1 MRIKEFSIR
10 RYGPLPDT
18 GRVALG
24 NFSLI
29 YGQNEHGKTL
39 TIEALIKLLLQ
50 QLSSQRLKDLFR
62 NIDRVDENPDGY
74 LIVEDESGEE
84 IKLPGKGDLTDIV
97 ELRPQ
102 ECRNIF
108 IIRNS
113 DLSIALESEF
123 YRNVTDRLTGLR
135 TEEIA
140 EIKEQLQELGKLT
153 NPGSAATLRDV
164 VDEKLKTRTRNAE
177 ELITKIEALEEE
189 ITQDQLD
196 KLEEGLF
203 ATKEETNEVNLQI
216 ATLEDA
222 RKREDYEKGNEAYL
236 SLTSARKNLEEL
248 EIYNSADAEL
258 WVRCEGDINNWTKQI
273 ESLRSEVNAEKKE
286 LEQKRKALDEKKLKY
301 RTLNARKQRID
312 TEIRPVINNYEMGF
326 RKVKREE
333 TRSGFYKV
341 AAITS
346 AALLL
351 LSMLGI
357 IMNPSPL
364 LYGLLTAFLIST
376 GIFAWLK
383 FSFTREKAHFSA
395 VFEGI
400 RLDASRFELA
410 AESIEEILLNV
421 QRFDEEYAEEQDEI
435 EKAEK
440 KVFYSESQI
449 KRWTETDIPKME
461 SQLNEAR
468 KAIENL
474 MQKSKVK
481 TLKEYRQK
489 LDSKATCEKSINT
502 QIGILKNQFSSKGE
516 DLQENLSH
524 WCDEIDA
531 LKEYGNKAKDIPYD
545 EKTMSKLKE
554 DQQKLQDKEQQLEE
568 KLSHFQEQL
577 REIERKAND
586 ILQPRGD
593 HFYCNTS
600 IDLNTIKNELSA
612 FINKVAIEKDNAVKA
627 ITIFEELQREEE
639 EKISTLFGKDSP
651 ISQHFSEITDG
662 VYQEVEF
669 AQDETKKIKVTLED
683 GNVLHAEQLSGAAY
697 DQLYLSIRLALGE
710 KLLKGSRGFFI
721 MDDPFVKADKE
732 RLQRQIDILN
742 RISQSGWQIIYFTAK
757 DEVKDALKQDIEN
770 GNVSYM
776 ELPSILLHQSLGLG
790 STSEFTSP
798 PKTEPQ
804 TNQGELPL

>member
-10 RYGPLPDT
+10 RYGPLPDI

-29 YGQNEHGKTL
+29 YGENEHGKTL
-39 TIEALIKLLLQ
+39 TIEALIKLLLHQ
-50 QLSSQRLKDLFR
+50 QRLKDLFR

-74 LIVEDESGEE
+74 LIVEDESGGE
-84 IKLPGKGDLTDIV
+84 IKLPGKRNLADIAK
-97 ELRPQ
+97 LSPQ

-113 DLSIALESEF
+113 DLSIASESDF
-123 YRNVTDRLTGLR
+123 YRDVTDRLTGLR

-140 EIKEQLQELGKLT
+140 KIKEQLRELGRLT
-153 NPGSAATLRDV
+153 NPTSAATLRDV
-164 VDEKLKTRTRNAE
+164 ADEKLKTRTRNAKD
-177 ELITKIEALEEE
+177 LITEIEALEKE
-189 ITQDQLD
+189 ITQQELD
-196 KLEEGLF
+196 KLEEELF
-203 ATKEETNEVNLQI
+203 ATKEKINKVNLDI
-216 ATLEDA
+216 GTLKDA
-222 RKREDYEKGNEAYL
+222 RKRENYEKSNKAYL
-236 SLTSARKNLEEL
+236 SLTSARENLEEL
-248 EIYNSADAEL
+248 GIYNSADAEL
-258 WVRCEGDINNWTKQI
+258 WVRCEGDINNLTKQI
-273 ESLRSEVNAEKKE
+273 ESLQSEVNAEKGE

-301 RTLNARKQRID
+301 QTLNARKQRID
-312 TEIRPVINNYEMGF
+312 NEIKPAINNYEMGF

-346 AALLL
+346 AALLS

-364 LYGLLTAFLIST
+364 LYGLLAAFLIST

-400 RLDASRFELA
+400 RLAASRFELA

-421 QRFDEEYAEEQDEI
+421 QRFDEEYAKEQGEI
-435 EKAEK
+435 EEAGK

-449 KRWTETDIPKME
+449 KRWTETDIPNIE
-461 SQLNEAR
+461 RQSSGAR
-468 KAIENL
+468 ETIEGL
-474 MQKSKVK
+474 VQKSKVK

-489 LDSKATCEKSINT
+489 LDLKSTYEKSIST
-502 QIGILKNQFSSKGE
+502 QFGILKNQFGSKGE

-524 WCDEIDA
+524 WCDEIDS
-531 LKEYGNKAKDIPYD
+531 LKEYENKAKETPYD
-545 EKTMSKLKE
+545 GKAMSRLE
-554 DQQKLQDKEQQLEE
+554 DDLQRLQERQRQLEE
-568 KLSHFQEQL
+568 KLSRFQSQL

-586 ILQPRGD
+586 TLRPRGD
-593 HFYCNTS
+593 HLYCNTS
-600 IDLNTIKNELSA
+600 TDLNTIKNQLSA
-612 FINKVAIEKDNAVKA
+612 FINGVETEENNARKA
-627 ITIFEELQREEE
+627 ISIFEEMEREEE
-639 EKISTLFGKDSP
+639 EKVSALFGKDSP
-651 ISQHFSEITDG
+651 VSQHFSEITGG

-669 AQDETKKIKVTLED
+669 AQDETKKIKVKLED
-683 GNVLHAEQLSGAAY
+683 GSALDAEQLSGATY

-710 KLLKGSRGFFI
+710 KLLKGSKGFFI
-721 MDDPFVKADKE
+721 MDDPFIKADTE

-757 DEVKDALKQDIEN
+757 DEVKDVLKQDIEN

-776 ELPSILLHQSLGLG
+776 ELPSMFPQQSADVDSAPLPKPNHQL
-790 STSEFTSP
+790 
-798 PKTEPQ
+798 
-804 TNQGELPL
+804 NQGELPL

>member
-10 RYGPLPDT
+10 RYGPLPDI

-29 YGQNEHGKTL
+29 YGENEHGKTL
-39 TIEALIKLLLQ
+39 TIEALIKLLLHQ
-50 QLSSQRLKDLFR
+50 QRLKDLFR

-74 LIVEDESGEE
+74 LIVEDESGGE
-84 IKLPGKGDLTDIV
+84 IKLPGKRNLADIAK
-97 ELRPQ
+97 LSPQ

-113 DLSIALESEF
+113 DLSIASESDF
-123 YRNVTDRLTGLR
+123 YRDVTDRLTGLR

-140 EIKEQLQELGKLT
+140 KIKEQLRELGKLT
-153 NPGSAATLRDV
+153 NPTSAATLRDV
-164 VDEKLKTRTRNAE
+164 ADEKLKTRTRNAKD
-177 ELITKIEALEEE
+177 LITEIEALEKE
-189 ITQDQLD
+189 ITQQELD
-196 KLEEGLF
+196 KLEEELF
-203 ATKEETNEVNLQI
+203 ATKEKINKVNLDI
-216 ATLEDA
+216 GTLKDA
-222 RKREDYEKGNEAYL
+222 RKRENYEKSNKAYL
-236 SLTSARKNLEEL
+236 SLTSARENLEEL
-248 EIYNSADAEL
+248 GIYNSADAEL
-258 WVRCEGDINNWTKQI
+258 WVRCEGDINNLTKQI
-273 ESLRSEVNAEKKE
+273 ESLQSEVNAEKGE

-301 RTLNARKQRID
+301 QTLNARKQRID
-312 TEIRPVINNYEMGF
+312 NEIKPAINNYEMGF

-346 AALLL
+346 AALLS

-364 LYGLLTAFLIST
+364 LYGLLAAFLIST

-400 RLDASRFELA
+400 RLAASRFELA

-421 QRFDEEYAEEQDEI
+421 QRFDEEYAKEQGEI
-435 EKAEK
+435 EEAGK

-449 KRWTETDIPKME
+449 KRWTETDIPNIE
-461 SQLNEAR
+461 RQSSGAR
-468 KAIENL
+468 ETIEGL
-474 MQKSKVK
+474 VQKSKVK

-489 LDSKATCEKSINT
+489 LDLKSTYEKSIST
-502 QIGILKNQFSSKGE
+502 QFGILKNQFGSKGE

-524 WCDEIDA
+524 WCYEIDS
-531 LKEYGNKAKDIPYD
+531 LKEYENKAKETPYD
-545 EKTMSKLKE
+545 GKAMSRLE
-554 DQQKLQDKEQQLEE
+554 DDLQRLQERQRQLEE
-568 KLSHFQEQL
+568 KLSRFQSQL

-586 ILQPRGD
+586 TLRPRGD
-593 HFYCNTS
+593 HLYCNTS
-600 IDLNTIKNELSA
+600 TDLNTIKNQLSA
-612 FINKVAIEKDNAVKA
+612 FINGVETEENNARKA
-627 ITIFEELQREEE
+627 ISIFEEMEREEE
-639 EKISTLFGKDSP
+639 EKVSALFGKDSP
-651 ISQHFSEITDG
+651 VSQHFSEITGG

-669 AQDETKKIKVTLED
+669 AQDETKKIKVKLED
-683 GNVLHAEQLSGAAY
+683 GSALDAEQLSGATY

-710 KLLKGSRGFFI
+710 KLLKGSKGFFI
-721 MDDPFVKADKE
+721 MDDPFIKADTE

-757 DEVKDALKQDIEN
+757 DEVKDVLKQDIEN

-776 ELPSILLHQSLGLG
+776 ELPSMFPQQSADVDSAPLPKPNHQL
-790 STSEFTSP
+790 
-798 PKTEPQ
+798 
-804 TNQGELPL
+804 NQGELPL

>member
-18 GRVALG
+18 GRVALA
-24 NFSLI
+24 NFSLL
-29 YGQNEHGKTL
+29 YGKNEHGKTL

-62 NIDRVDENPDGY
+62 NIDRVDEDPDGY

-84 IKLPGKGDLTDIV
+84 IKLPDKGDLTDIA
-97 ELRPQ
+97 ELSPQ
-102 ECRNIF
+102 ECRNVF

-113 DLSIALESEF
+113 DLSIASESEF

-153 NPGSAATLRDV
+153 NPSSAATLRDV
-164 VDEKLKTRTRNAE
+164 AGEKLKTRTTNAE
-177 ELITKIEALEEE
+177 ELITEIEALEEE

-203 ATKEETNEVNLQI
+203 TTKEETNEVNRQI
-216 ATLEDA
+216 GTLEDA
-222 RKREDYEKGNEAYL
+222 RKREDYEKGNEAYQIL
-236 SLTSARKNLEEL
+236 ISDQQKLNEL
-248 EIYNSADAEL
+248 GVYTAAEAER
-258 WVRCEGDINNWTKQI
+258 WSGYERDINNWKGDVQDLRKEADTKKRELQ
-273 ESLRSEVNAEKKE
+273 ERKKLLDEEELELKVAKEKKE
-286 LEQKRKALDEKKLKY
+286 
-301 RTLNARKQRID
+301 RIGNEIEP
-312 TEIRPVINNYEMGF
+312 EIRNYQMQVGKAESG
-326 RKVKREE
+326 E
-333 TRSGFYKV
+333 TRGKFFTT
-341 AAITS
+341 AAIAS
-346 AALLL
+346 AVL
-351 LSMLGI
+351 LSISIVAL

-364 LYGLLTAFLIST
+364 FYGLLAFFLVST
-376 GIFAWLK
+376 GIFASLR
-383 FSFTREKAHFSA
+383 FSVTREKAHLA
-395 VFEGI
+395 AMFE
-400 RLDASRFELA
+400 RTKFAASRFDLA
-410 AESIEEILLNV
+410 AESPHEILQNIENL
-421 QRFDEEYAEEQDEI
+421 DGEYS
-435 EKAEK
+435 K
-440 KVFYSESQI
+440 KQGKVEDMRTHVFALESQI
-449 KRWTETDIPKME
+449 KRWTETDIPNKE
-461 SQLNEAR
+461 RQLSKTQET
-468 KAIENL
+468 IEGL
-474 MQKSKVK
+474 VQKSGVK
-481 TLKEYRQK
+481 TLEEYRQK
-489 LDSKATCEKSINT
+489 LGLKATCEKSINA
-502 QIGILKNQFSSKGE
+502 QIGILKSHFGSKGE
-516 DLQENLSH
+516 ELQENLSH
-524 WCDEIDA
+524 WREEIDA
-531 LKEYGNKAKDIPYD
+531 LKEYENKDKEISYD
-545 EKTMSKLKE
+545 EKAKSQLKE
-554 DQQKLQDKEQQLEE
+554 DLQRLQDKEQQLES

-577 REIERKAND
+577 RETERTANV
-586 ILQPRGD
+586 ILQPKD
-593 HFYCNTS
+593 SHLYCTTS
-600 IDLNTIKNELSA
+600 VDLNVTKNELSA
-612 FINKVAIEKDNAVKA
+612 FINRAETEKDNAVKA

-651 ISQHFSEITDG
+651 ISQHFSEITGG